1 MSNKVHLQSFK
12 TSQSLERRFNRR
24 DFVFLNFSV
33 KKKSRRLHFVSIST
47 HIPLKGKYYEND
59 FDAVK
64 KLLSSFTD
72 TNLYVVNWRSLFLLM
87 MFTHRASKGR
97 LAETILIDS

>member
-1 MSNKVHLQSFK
+1 MDNIGFGSPPTYPSLNQLVFVIDLSLQS
-12 TSQSLERRFNRR
+12 
-24 DFVFLNFSV
+24 
-33 KKKSRRLHFVSIST
+33 
-47 HIPLKGKYYEND
+47 KGKYYEND

-72 TNLYVVNWRSLFLLM
+72 TNLYAVNWCSLFLLM